1 MAIAK
6 MKKVT
11 LISFHEK
18 KEQLL
23 TAIQT
28 LQSLEVIDLPAAKE
42 NLQSL
47 SPKER
52 ESIEQ
57 NIKKTESYLENVTE
71 ALSFLKS
78 YLKKE
83 SLIKQYTIPRQS
95 LSLEELEK
103 AVGEF
108 SSDNVLDKVLGLK
121 AEQKKLEDAKKH
133 LYEQEDFLLL
143 WKKLS
148 FNPRD
153 TAAFEHIAVK
163 VGTIPQTLSNDYITN
178 VTSNPLVYT
187 EEIFQNKESFGAV
200 IFYDPSKVTDVNALL
215 DSTHFQALTYEYD
228 LPPAEALADVQS
240 RIQDNREA
248 NKQLLADLSDMK
260 AEEWQLMLLSEFY
273 YAKLQRIK
281 SQQLLVN
288 EKHLFVIQGWL
299 EEDKVNEIKLALTDT
314 VAENEY
320 ALTVDDADT
329 SDISVIPTVLKNNK
343 LITPFENITA
353 MYSLPKYDEI
363 DPTPLLTPFYLLFF
377 GMMIADVGYGL
388 LLLIGTLLALK
399 FLNFNKG
406 MRNNLLFFH
415 ILSYP
420 AILWGLVYGSF
431 FGVQLPFVLLST
443 SNDANTIL
451 LISVV
456 FGIVQ
461 IMFGLGI
468 KAYLS
473 LRDKNP
479 LGAISDSI
487 GWLGIFVG
495 LIFILFG
502 QMLFPSQILVT
513 VGAAVAITSAVAIV
527 LATAMASDNKALGAG
542 AGLYN
547 LYGITGYIGDMVSYT
562 RLMALGV
569 AGGSIAVAF
578 NMIIDFLPVGARFT
592 IGAVLFVLLHSV
604 NFGLS
609 MLSAYVHGARLVFV
623 EFFGKFYEGGGK
635 ALEPLKTEEKY
646 INLKNKKE
654 A

>member
-6 MKKVT
+6 MKKIT

-23 TAIQT
+23 TAIQA
-28 LQSLEVIDLPAAKE
+28 LQSLEVIDLPASKE

-57 NIKKTESYLENVTE
+57 NIKKTESYLENVKE
-71 ALSFLKS
+71 ALSFLQT

-83 SLIKQYTIPRQS
+83 SLIKQYTAPRQS
-95 LSLEELEK
+95 LSLDELEE
-103 AVGEF
+103 AVDAF
-108 SSDNVLDKVLGLK
+108 SSDNVLEKVMGLR
-121 AEQKKLEDAKKH
+121 AYQKKLEDTNKQ
-133 LYEQEDFLLL
+133 LYEQEDFLIL

-148 FNPRD
+148 FNPRE
-153 TAAFEHIAVK
+153 TEAFEHVAVK
-163 VGTIPQTLSNDYITN
+163 VGTIPQTLANDYITE
-178 VTSNPLVYT
+178 VTSSPLVYT
-187 EEIFQNKESFGAV
+187 EEIFQNKEVYGAA
-200 IFYDPSKVTDVNALL
+200 IFYDPAQTNDVTALL
-215 DSTHFQALTYEYD
+215 DRNHFQVLAYEYD
-228 LPPAEALADVQS
+228 LPPAEALADIQS
-240 RIQDNREA
+240 QMQQNREA
-248 NKQLLADLSDMK
+248 HKQLLADLAFMR

-299 EEDKVNEIKLALTDT
+299 EEDKVKGIKRILADEF
-314 VAENEY
+314 AENEY
-320 ALTVDDADT
+320 ALTVEDADG
-329 SDISVIPTVLKNNK
+329 SDISEIPTVLKNSK
-343 LITPFENITA
+343 LVTPFENITA

-363 DPTPLLTPFYLLFF
+363 DPTPFLTPFYLLFF

-388 LLLIGTLLALK
+388 LLLIGTFLALK
-399 FLNFNKG
+399 FLTISKG

-420 AILWGLVYGSF
+420 SILWGLVYGSF
-431 FGVQLPFVLLST
+431 FGLELPFMLLST

-456 FGIVQ
+456 FGVVQ

-473 LRDKNP
+473 LRDQNP

-502 QMLFPSQILVT
+502 KMLFPSQVLVT

-527 LATAMASDNKALGAG
+527 LATAMASENKALGAG

-569 AGGSIAVAF
+569 SGGSIAVAF
-578 NMIIDFLPVGARFT
+578 NMIIDFLPLWARFT
-592 IGAVLFVLLHSV
+592 IGAVLFVLLHTI

-635 ALEPLKTEEKY
+635 ALKPLKTEEKY
-646 INLKNKKE
+646 IYLKNKKE

>member
-6 MKKVT
+6 MKKIT

-23 TAIQT
+23 TAIQA
-28 LQSLEVIDLPAAKE
+28 LQSLEVIDLPASKE

-57 NIKKTESYLENVTE
+57 NIKKTESYLENVKE
-71 ALSFLKS
+71 ALSFLQT

-83 SLIKQYTIPRQS
+83 SLIKQYTAPRQS
-95 LSLEELEK
+95 LSLDELEE
-103 AVGEF
+103 AVDAF
-108 SSDNVLDKVLGLK
+108 SSDNVLEKVMGLR
-121 AEQKKLEDAKKH
+121 AYQKKLEDTNKQ
-133 LYEQEDFLLL
+133 LYEQEDFLIL

-148 FNPRD
+148 FNPRE
-153 TAAFEHIAVK
+153 TEAFEHVAVK
-163 VGTIPQTLSNDYITN
+163 VGTIPQTLANDYITE
-178 VTSNPLVYT
+178 VTSSPLVYT
-187 EEIFQNKESFGAV
+187 EEIFQNKEVYGAA
-200 IFYDPSKVTDVNALL
+200 IFYDPAQTNDVTALL
-215 DSTHFQALTYEYD
+215 DRNHFQVLAYEYD
-228 LPPAEALADVQS
+228 LPPAEALADIQS
-240 RIQDNREA
+240 QMQQNREA
-248 NKQLLADLSDMK
+248 HKQLLADLAVMR

-299 EEDKVNEIKLALTDT
+299 EEDKVKGIKRILADEF
-314 VAENEY
+314 AENEY
-320 ALTVDDADT
+320 ALTVEDADG
-329 SDISVIPTVLKNNK
+329 SDISEIPTVLKNSK
-343 LITPFENITA
+343 LVTPFENITA

-363 DPTPLLTPFYLLFF
+363 DPTPFLTPFYLLFF

-388 LLLIGTLLALK
+388 LLLIGTFLALK
-399 FLNFNKG
+399 FLTISKG

-420 AILWGLVYGSF
+420 SILWGLVYGSF
-431 FGVQLPFVLLST
+431 FGLELPFMLLST

-456 FGIVQ
+456 FGVVQ

-473 LRDKNP
+473 LRDQNP

-502 QMLFPSQILVT
+502 KMLFPSQVLVT

-527 LATAMASDNKALGAG
+527 LATAMASENKALGAG

-569 AGGSIAVAF
+569 SGGSIAVAF
-578 NMIIDFLPVGARFT
+578 NMIIDFLPLWARFT
-592 IGAVLFVLLHSV
+592 IGAVLFVLLHTI

-646 INLKNKKE
+646 IYLKNKKE

>member
-6 MKKVT
+6 MKKIT

-42 NLQSL
+42 NMQSL

-52 ESIEQ
+52 ELIEQ

-71 ALSFLKS
+71 ALSFLQS

-83 SLIKQYTIPRQS
+83 SLIKQYTTPRQS
-95 LSLEELEK
+95 LSLEELEN
-103 AVGEF
+103 AVSAF
-108 SSDNVLDKVLGLK
+108 SSDNVLDRVLGLK
-121 AEQKKLEDAKKH
+121 AELKKLEDGKKH
-133 LYEQEDFLLL
+133 LYEQEDFLIL
-143 WKKLS
+143 WKKLP
-148 FNPRD
+148 FNPRE
-153 TAAFEHIAVK
+153 TTAFEHVAVK
-163 VGTIPQTLSNDYITN
+163 VGTIPQTLTNDYITN

-187 EEIFQNKESFGAV
+187 EEIFQNKESYGAV
-200 IFYDPSKVTDVNALL
+200 IFYDPSQIKDVNSLL
-215 DSTHFQALTYEYD
+215 DSNHFQALTYEYD
-228 LPPAEALADVQS
+228 LSPAEALTDIQS
-240 RIQDNREA
+240 RINQNREA
-248 NKQLLADLSDMK
+248 HKQLLGDLSVMK
-260 AEEWQLMLLSEFY
+260 TEEWQLMLLSEFY

-281 SQQLLVN
+281 SQQLLIN

-299 EEDKVNEIKLALTDT
+299 EEDKVKEIKLALTET
-314 VAENEY
+314 VPENEY
-320 ALTVDDADT
+320 ALTVDDAEE
-329 SDISVIPTVLKNNK
+329 SDLSGIPTVLKNSK
-343 LITPFENITA
+343 LVTPFENITS

-399 FLNFNKG
+399 FLNFSKG
-406 MRNNLLFFH
+406 MRTNLLFFH

-420 AILWGLVYGSF
+420 SILWGLVYGSF
-431 FGVQLPFVLLST
+431 FGLELPFVLLST

-502 QMLFPSQILVT
+502 KMLFPSQVLVT

-569 AGGSIAVAF
+569 SGGSIAVAF
-578 NMIIDFLPVGARFT
+578 NMIIDFLPVWARFT
-592 IGAVLFVLLHSV
+592 IGAVLFVLLHSI

-646 INLKNKKE
+646 IYLKNKKE

>member
-6 MKKVT
+6 MKKIT

-23 TAIQT
+23 TAIQA
-28 LQSLEVIDLPAAKE
+28 LQSLEVIDLPASKE

-57 NIKKTESYLENVTE
+57 NIKKTESYLENVKE
-71 ALSFLKS
+71 ALSFLQT

-83 SLIKQYTIPRQS
+83 SLIKQYTAPRQS
-95 LSLEELEK
+95 LSLDELEE
-103 AVGEF
+103 AVDAF
-108 SSDNVLDKVLGLK
+108 SSDNVLEKVMGLR
-121 AEQKKLEDAKKH
+121 AYQKKLEDTNKQ
-133 LYEQEDFLLL
+133 LYEQEDFLIL

-148 FNPRD
+148 FNPRE
-153 TAAFEHIAVK
+153 TEAFEHVAVK
-163 VGTIPQTLSNDYITN
+163 VGTIPQTLANDYITE
-178 VTSNPLVYT
+178 VTSSPLVYT
-187 EEIFQNKESFGAV
+187 EEIFQNKEVYGAA
-200 IFYDPSKVTDVNALL
+200 IFYDPAQTNDVTALL
-215 DSTHFQALTYEYD
+215 DRNHFQVLAYEYD
-228 LPPAEALADVQS
+228 LPPAEALADIQS
-240 RIQDNREA
+240 QMQQNREA
-248 NKQLLADLSDMK
+248 HKQLLADLAFMR

-299 EEDKVNEIKLALTDT
+299 EEDKVNGIKRILADEF
-314 VAENEY
+314 AENEY
-320 ALTVDDADT
+320 ALTVEDADG
-329 SDISVIPTVLKNNK
+329 SDISEIPTVLKNSK
-343 LITPFENITA
+343 LVTPFENITA

-363 DPTPLLTPFYLLFF
+363 DPTPFLTPFYLLFF

-388 LLLIGTLLALK
+388 LLLIGTFLALK
-399 FLNFNKG
+399 FLTISKG

-420 AILWGLVYGSF
+420 SILWGLVYGSF
-431 FGVQLPFVLLST
+431 FGLELPFMLLST

-456 FGIVQ
+456 FGVVQ

-473 LRDKNP
+473 LRDQNP

-502 QMLFPSQILVT
+502 KMLFPSQVLVT

-527 LATAMASDNKALGAG
+527 LATAMASENKALGAG

-569 AGGSIAVAF
+569 SGGSIAVAF
-578 NMIIDFLPVGARFT
+578 NMIIDFLPLWARFT
-592 IGAVLFVLLHSV
+592 IGAVLFVLLHTI

-646 INLKNKKE
+646 IYLKNKKE

>member
-6 MKKVT
+6 MKKIT

-23 TAIQT
+23 TAIQA
-28 LQSLEVIDLPAAKE
+28 LQSLEVIDLPASKE

-57 NIKKTESYLENVTE
+57 NIKKTESYLENVKE
-71 ALSFLKS
+71 ALSFLQT

-83 SLIKQYTIPRQS
+83 SLIKQYTAPRQS
-95 LSLEELEK
+95 LSLDELEE
-103 AVGEF
+103 AVDAF
-108 SSDNVLDKVLGLK
+108 SSDNVLEKVMGLR
-121 AEQKKLEDAKKH
+121 AYQKKLEDTNKQ
-133 LYEQEDFLLL
+133 LYEQEDFLIL

-148 FNPRD
+148 FNPRE
-153 TAAFEHIAVK
+153 TEAFEHVAVK
-163 VGTIPQTLSNDYITN
+163 VGTIPQTLANDYITE
-178 VTSNPLVYT
+178 VTSSPLVYT
-187 EEIFQNKESFGAV
+187 EEIFQNKEVYGAA
-200 IFYDPSKVTDVNALL
+200 IFYDPAQTNDVTALL
-215 DSTHFQALTYEYD
+215 DRNHFQVLAYEYD
-228 LPPAEALADVQS
+228 LPPAEALADIQS
-240 RIQDNREA
+240 QMQQNREA
-248 NKQLLADLSDMK
+248 HKQLLADLAFMR

-299 EEDKVNEIKLALTDT
+299 EEDKVKGIKRILADEF
-314 VAENEY
+314 AENEY
-320 ALTVDDADT
+320 ALTVEDADG
-329 SDISVIPTVLKNNK
+329 SDISEIPTVLKNSK
-343 LITPFENITA
+343 LVTPFENITA

-363 DPTPLLTPFYLLFF
+363 DPTPFLTPFYLLFF

-388 LLLIGTLLALK
+388 LLLIGTFLALK
-399 FLNFNKG
+399 FLTISKG

-420 AILWGLVYGSF
+420 SILWGLVYGSF
-431 FGVQLPFVLLST
+431 FGLELPFMLLST

-456 FGIVQ
+456 FGVVQ

-473 LRDKNP
+473 LRDQNP

-502 QMLFPSQILVT
+502 KMLFPSQVLVT

-527 LATAMASDNKALGAG
+527 LATAMASENKALGAG

-569 AGGSIAVAF
+569 SGGSIAVAF
-578 NMIIDFLPVGARFT
+578 NMIIDFLPLWARFT
-592 IGAVLFVLLHSV
+592 IGAVLFVLLHTI

-646 INLKNKKE
+646 IYLKNKKE

>member
-6 MKKVT
+6 MKKIT

-57 NIKKTESYLENVTE
+57 SVKKTESYLENVTD
-71 ALSFLKS
+71 ALSFLQP

-83 SLIKQYTIPRQS
+83 ALLKRYTAPKQS
-95 LSLEELEK
+95 MSLEELKK
-103 AVGEF
+103 ATSEF
-108 SSDNVLDKVLGLK
+108 SEDDRVTAVLSLK
-121 AEQKKLEDAKKH
+121 NRLKELEDTRKD
-133 LYEQEDFLLL
+133 LYEQEDFLIQ

-148 FNPRD
+148 FNPKN
-153 TAAFEHIAVK
+153 AEAFDHISVK
-163 VGTIPQTLSNDYITN
+163 VGTIPQTLSNDYIEN
-178 VTSNPLVYT
+178 VTSSPLVYT
-187 EEIFQNKESFGAV
+187 EEIFQNKESYGAA
-200 IFYDPSKVTDVNALL
+200 IFYDPIIEADVKELL
-215 DSTHFQALTYEYD
+215 DSNHFQVLLYNYE
-228 LPPAEALADVQS
+228 LPPAEALVEVQELIK
-240 RIQDNREA
+240 RNREEQ
-248 NKQLLADLSDMK
+248 KQLMNDLSGMK
-260 AEEWQLMLLSEFY
+260 ADEWQLMLLSEYY
-273 YAKLQRIK
+273 YAKLQREK

-299 EEDKVNEIKLALTDT
+299 EEDKVEEIKRTLTDT
-314 VAENEY
+314 VSGDEY
-320 ALTVDDADT
+320 ALLVDDAEE
-329 SDISVIPTVLKNNK
+329 SDLSDIPTVLKNNS
-343 LITPFENITA
+343 IVTPFESVTA
-353 MYSLPKYDEI
+353 MYSLPKYNEI

-388 LLLIGTLLALK
+388 VLFIGTFLALK
-399 FLNFNKG
+399 FLNIDKG
-406 MRNNLLFFH
+406 MRKNIQFFH
-415 ILSYP
+415 ILAYP
-420 AILWGLVYGSF
+420 SILWGLVYGSF
-431 FGVQLPFVLLST
+431 FGIELPVSLLST
-443 SNDANTIL
+443 SKDANTIL

-456 FGIVQ
+456 FGVVQ

-468 KAYLS
+468 KAFLS

-487 GWLGIFVG
+487 GWLGIIIG
-495 LIFILFG
+495 IIFILFG
-502 QMLFPSQILVT
+502 MMLFPSQVLVT
-513 VGAAVAITSAVAIV
+513 VGAAMAITSAVAIV
-527 LATAMASDNKALGAG
+527 LATAMASENKALGVG

-547 LYGITGYIGDMVSYT
+547 LYGITSYIGDMVSYT

-569 AGGSIAVAF
+569 SGGSIAVAF
-578 NMIIDFLPVGARFT
+578 NMIIDFLPFWARIT
-592 IGAVLFVLLHSV
+592 IGAVLFVLLHTI

-635 ALEPLKTEEKY
+635 ALNPLKTEEKY
-646 INLKNKKE
+646 INLKK
-654 A
+654 

>member
-6 MKKVT
+6 MKKIT

-57 NIKKTESYLENVTE
+57 NIKKTESYLENVKE
-71 ALSFLKS
+71 ALAFLQT

-83 SLIKQYTIPRQS
+83 SLIKQYKTPRQS
-95 LSLEELEK
+95 LSLDELEK
-103 AVGEF
+103 AVSAF
-108 SSDNVLDKVLGLK
+108 SSDSVLDKVLGLQ
-121 AEQKKLEDAKKH
+121 ADQKKLEDTKKH
-133 LYEQEDFLLL
+133 LYEQEDFLIL

-148 FNPRD
+148 FNPKE

-163 VGTIPQTLSNDYITN
+163 VGTIPQTLTNDYINN
-178 VTSNPLVYT
+178 VTSNPLVFT
-187 EEIFQNKESFGAV
+187 EEIFQNKESYGAV
-200 IFYDPSKVTDVNALL
+200 IFFDPSQIKDVNALL
-215 DSTHFQALTYEYD
+215 DSSHFQSLAYEYD

-240 RIQDNREA
+240 RIQQNREA
-248 NKQLLADLSDMK
+248 HKQLLADLSVMK

-299 EEDKVNEIKLALTDT
+299 EEDKVKTIKLALTET
-314 VAENEY
+314 VSENEY
-320 ALTVDDADT
+320 ALTIDGAEG
-329 SDISVIPTVLKNNK
+329 SDVSEIPTVLKNNK
-343 LITPFENITA
+343 WVTPFENITA

-420 AILWGLVYGSF
+420 SILWGLVYGSF
-431 FGVQLPFVLLST
+431 FGLELPFVLLSS

-456 FGIVQ
+456 FGVVQ

-468 KAYLS
+468 KTYLS
-473 LRDKNP
+473 LRDKDP
-479 LGAISDSI
+479 LGAISGSI

-502 QMLFPSQILVT
+502 KILFPSQVLVT

-547 LYGITGYIGDMVSYT
+547 LYGITSYIGDIVSYT

-569 AGGSIAVAF
+569 SGGSIAVAF
-578 NMIIDFLPVGARFT
+578 NMIIDFMPIWARFT
-592 IGAVLFVLLHSV
+592 IGAVLFVLLHTI

-609 MLSAYVHGARLVFV
+609 MLSAYVHSARLAFV

-635 ALEPLKTEEKY
+635 ALEPLKAEEKY
-646 INLKNKKE
+646 IYLKNKKE

>member
-6 MKKVT
+6 MKKIT

-23 TAIQT
+23 TAIQA
-28 LQSLEVIDLPAAKE
+28 LQSLEVIDLPASKE

-57 NIKKTESYLENVTE
+57 NIKKTESYLENVKE
-71 ALSFLKS
+71 ALSFLQT

-83 SLIKQYTIPRQS
+83 SLIKQYTAPRQS
-95 LSLEELEK
+95 LSLDELEE
-103 AVGEF
+103 AVDAF
-108 SSDNVLDKVLGLK
+108 SSDNVLEKVMDLR
-121 AEQKKLEDAKKH
+121 AYQKKLEDTNKQ
-133 LYEQEDFLLL
+133 LYEQEDFLIL

-148 FNPRD
+148 FNPRE
-153 TAAFEHIAVK
+153 TEAFEHVAVK
-163 VGTIPQTLSNDYITN
+163 VGTIPQTLANDYITE
-178 VTSNPLVYT
+178 VTSSPLVYT
-187 EEIFQNKESFGAV
+187 EEIFQNKEVYGAA
-200 IFYDPSKVTDVNALL
+200 IFYDPAQTNDVTALL
-215 DSTHFQALTYEYD
+215 DRNHFQVLAYEYD
-228 LPPAEALADVQS
+228 LPPAEALADIQS
-240 RIQDNREA
+240 QMQQNREA
-248 NKQLLADLSDMK
+248 HKQLLADLAFMR

-299 EEDKVNEIKLALTDT
+299 EEDKVKGIKRILADEF
-314 VAENEY
+314 AENEY
-320 ALTVDDADT
+320 ALTVEDT
-329 SDISVIPTVLKNNK
+329 DGSDISEIPTVLKNSK
-343 LITPFENITA
+343 LVTPFENITA

-363 DPTPLLTPFYLLFF
+363 DPTPFLTPFYLLFF

-388 LLLIGTLLALK
+388 LLLIGTFLALK
-399 FLNFNKG
+399 FLTISKG

-420 AILWGLVYGSF
+420 SILWGLVYGSF
-431 FGVQLPFVLLST
+431 FGLELPFMLLST

-456 FGIVQ
+456 FGVVQ

-473 LRDKNP
+473 LRDQNP

-502 QMLFPSQILVT
+502 KMLFPSQVLVT

-527 LATAMASDNKALGAG
+527 LATAMASENKALGAG

-569 AGGSIAVAF
+569 SGGSIAVAF
-578 NMIIDFLPVGARFT
+578 NMIIDFLPLWARFT
-592 IGAVLFVLLHSV
+592 IGAVLFVLLHTI

-646 INLKNKKE
+646 IYLKNKKE

>member
-6 MKKVT
+6 MKKIT

-42 NLQSL
+42 NLQTL

-71 ALSFLKS
+71 ALSFLQS

-83 SLIKQYTIPRQS
+83 SLIKQYTTPRQS

-103 AVGEF
+103 AVSEF
-108 SSDNVLDKVLGLK
+108 SSDIVLDKVLGLK
-121 AEQKKLEDAKKH
+121 AEQKKLEEGKKH

-148 FNPRD
+148 FNP
-153 TAAFEHIAVK
+153 TESGTFEHVAVK
-163 VGTIPQTLSNDYITN
+163 VGTIPQTLTNDYITY
-178 VTSNPLVYT
+178 VTSNPLVYA
-187 EEIFQNKESFGAV
+187 EEIFQNKESYGAV
-200 IFYDPSKVTDVNALL
+200 IFYDPSQIKDVNALL
-215 DSTHFQALTYEYD
+215 DSNHFQPLVYEYD
-228 LPPAEALADVQS
+228 LPPAEALVDVQS

-248 NKQLLADLSDMK
+248 HKQLLADLSDMK
-260 AEEWQLMLLSEFY
+260 AEEWQLMLLSEFH

-299 EEDKVNEIKLALTDT
+299 EEDKVKEIKRTLTET
-314 VAENEY
+314 VSENEY
-320 ALTVDDADT
+320 ALTIDDADG
-329 SDISVIPTVLKNNK
+329 SDVSVIPTVLKNNK

-399 FLNFNKG
+399 FLNFNKS
-406 MRNNLLFFH
+406 MRTNLLFFH

-420 AILWGLVYGSF
+420 SILWGLVYGSF
-431 FGVQLPFVLLST
+431 FGLELPFVLLST

-456 FGIVQ
+456 FGVVQ

-468 KAYLS
+468 KTYLS
-473 LRDKNP
+473 LRDKDP
-479 LGAISDSI
+479 LGAISGSI

-502 QMLFPSQILVT
+502 KMLFPSQVLVT

-547 LYGITGYIGDMVSYT
+547 LYGITGYIGDIVSYT

-569 AGGSIAVAF
+569 SGGSIAVAF
-578 NMIIDFLPVGARFT
+578 NMIIDFLPVWAKFT
-592 IGAVLFVLLHSV
+592 IGAVLFVLLHTI

-609 MLSAYVHGARLVFV
+609 MLSAYVHGARLAFV
-623 EFFGKFYEGGGK
+623 EFFGKFYEGGGR
-635 ALEPLKTEEKY
+635 ALDPLKTEEKY
-646 INLKNKKE
+646 IYLKNKKE